1 MFVNH
6 LALTF
11 KCHSSIGNS
20 LDLHTMINEIIFT
33 FVEET
38 NGVNGFFYLIDEN
51 NSLYMYHKYNDSF
64 LIDENSLKEC
74 VIDLK
79 FVKIYDYLDKK
90 ILIIPLDKGFF
101 VLVYKNEDSNFDFLL
116 SMFQD
121 LVVKLNIGIDA
132 CLNVQKMKAKNKMLK
147 HLTNELKDQKQ
158 KLIESDKYKT
168 NFLANMSHELKTP
181 LNSIIVISAIMSKN
195 KNNKLEEDQ
204 VKNLRIINNCGND
217 LLTLINDVLDISKI
231 EAGQVSINLSKVN
244 VNELI
249 ESLIFEMQPL
259 ALDKGLSLNSN
270 CLLHN
275 ITLLSDMS
283 RMKQILKNLI
293 SNAIKFTESGDIVI
307 SLEENANDITI
318 KVIDQGIGI
327 AQEKLGHIFERFKQ
341 ADGSTTRKY
350 GGTGLGLA
358 ISKEL
363 ALLLGGDI
371 KAFSILGKGSS
382 FDVILPLINKDKYAK

>member
-1 MFVNH
+1 
-6 LALTF
+6 
-11 KCHSSIGNS
+11 
-20 LDLHTMINEIIFT
+20 
-33 FVEET
+33 
-38 NGVNGFFYLIDEN
+38 
-51 NSLYMYHKYNDSF
+51 
-64 LIDENSLKEC
+64 
-74 VIDLK
+74 
-79 FVKIYDYLDKK
+79 
-90 ILIIPLDKGFF
+90 
-101 VLVYKNEDSNFDFLL
+101 
-116 SMFQD
+116 
-121 LVVKLNIGIDA
+121 
-132 CLNVQKMKAKNKMLK
+132 MKAKNKMLK

-259 ALDKGLSLNSN
+259 ALDKGFSLNSN

-318 KVIDQGIGI
+318 KVIDIV
-327 AQEKLGHIFERFKQ
+327 
-341 ADGSTTRKY
+341 S
-350 GGTGLGLA
+350 
-358 ISKEL
+358 
-363 ALLLGGDI
+363 
-371 KAFSILGKGSS
+371 
-382 FDVILPLINKDKYAK
+382 